1 MQKSTCL
8 CLLSAEITGMHHHAQ
23 HNTMLL
29 NLFWNSIFNCLL
41 SSYNFQG
48 YRYCSCCE
56 LRWWC
61 CTVIQFILGGGEA
74 TMILWN
80 LIVFLPFLTH
90 TNICSPWKICGK
102 IWLCICFV
110 LGFYCLEDIIMAY
123 HSVCIWGFWVLN
135 GMGRTWTGVTQRDI
149 AKNLHKYYPK
159 LVLAS
164 MPHSRRIRR
173 SKNKLKTRKGIFW
186 FFL

>member
-1 MQKSTCL
+1 
-8 CLLSAEITGMHHHAQ
+8 
-23 HNTMLL
+23 
-29 NLFWNSIFNCLL
+29 
-41 SSYNFQG
+41 
-48 YRYCSCCE
+48 
-56 LRWWC
+56 
-61 CTVIQFILGGGEA
+61 
-74 TMILWN
+74 MILWN

-102 IWLCICFV
+102 IWLCNCFV

-123 HSVCIWGFWVLN
+123 HSVCIWDLWVLN
-135 GMGRTWTGVTQRDI
+135 GMGRTWTGVAQRDI

-173 SKNKLKTRKGIFW
+173 SKNRLKTRKWIFW
-186 FFL
+186 ILFIVSNCSVIWRVPLPFTEKKGNRSNWSTWVFEIYTQLG